1 MDKSYK
7 LDLMKGIKMKFT
19 CEQGNFLKA
28 LNQVSRIV
36 SSRTTLPILSNI
48 LISVTKDKIFLSS
61 TDLEVAVTAQA
72 EGKIEQE
79 GKLTIPARLLSDFIT
94 NNHDKT
100 INFSTPKENI
110 LNLKSE
116 HFEAKITG
124 ISAEEYPT
132 IPEMPKENVLNIE
145 SKELLEATKKTVIA
159 TANDETRPVLAG
171 IYFQFDGNV
180 LTMAATDSFRLAEKK
195 IALKEEINDKKFIV
209 PMRTMTE
216 VLRLMSSI
224 EGDSVTISFT
234 ENQIA
239 FKIGNTE
246 VVSRL
251 IEGAFPNY
259 AQIIPA
265 NFKISIVADFVTL
278 NDAVKMSALFSKNSA
293 NNIKLN
299 IKDGALTIISEA
311 AETGEATSKIPA
323 EVTGG
328 DITVAFNARYILD
341 VLQILSSEKITINL
355 NDESSAGMIT
365 TKDDKDYLYIAM
377 PLRLDQ

>member
-1 MDKSYK
+1 
-7 LDLMKGIKMKFT
+7 MKFI

-36 SSRTTLPILSNI
+36 SARTTLPILSNI
-48 LISVTKDKIFLSS
+48 LVSVTKDKIFLSS

-79 GKLTIPARLLSDFIT
+79 GRLTIPARLLSDFIT

-100 INFSTPKENI
+100 ISFSTPKENV

-116 HFEAKITG
+116 HFEAKIIG

-145 SKELLEATKKTVIA
+145 AKELLEATKKTVIA

-171 IYFQFDGNV
+171 IYFQFDGKV

-224 EGDSVTISFT
+224 EGENVTISFT

-239 FKIGNTE
+239 FKIGKTE

-259 AQIIPA
+259 GQIIPEK
-265 NFKISIVADFVTL
+265 FKISIIADFNTL

-299 IKDGALTIISEA
+299 VKDGALTIISQA
-311 AETGEATSKIPA
+311 AETGEATSSIPA
-323 EVTGG
+323 EITGG
-328 DITVAFNARYILD
+328 GITVAFNARYILD

-365 TKDDKDYLYIAM
+365 TKEDKNYLYIAM

>member
-1 MDKSYK
+1 
-7 LDLMKGIKMKFT
+7 MKFT

-36 SSRTTLPILSNI
+36 SARTTLPILSNI
-48 LISVTKDKIFLSS
+48 LLSVTKDKIFLSS

-100 INFSTPKENI
+100 INFSTPKENV

-132 IPEMPKENVLNIE
+132 IPEMPKENILNIE
-145 SKELLEATKKTVIA
+145 AKELLEAIKKTVIA

-171 IYFQFDGNV
+171 IYFQFDGKV

-195 IALKEEINDKKFIV
+195 IALKEEVVDKKFIV
-209 PMRTMTE
+209 PMRTMAE

-224 EGDSVTISFT
+224 EGDSVAISFT

-239 FKIGNTE
+239 FKIGKTE

-265 NFKISIVADFVTL
+265 NFKISITADFNTL

-293 NNIKLN
+293 NNIKFN
-299 IKDGALTIISEA
+299 VKDGALTIISEA

-323 EVTGG
+323 EITGG

-341 VLQILSSEKITINL
+341 VLQILASEKITINL
-355 NDESSAGMIT
+355 NDEASAGMIT
-365 TKDDKDYLYIAM
+365 TQDDKNYLYIAM